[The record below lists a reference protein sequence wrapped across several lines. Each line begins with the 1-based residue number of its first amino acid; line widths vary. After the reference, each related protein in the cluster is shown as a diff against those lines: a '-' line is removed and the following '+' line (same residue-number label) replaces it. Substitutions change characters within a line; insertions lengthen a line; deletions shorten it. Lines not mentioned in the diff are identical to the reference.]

1 LHKTVKKHLYKSF
14 SKKWRK
20 SSVIIDKICGLF
32 HQIKN
37 IGRNWGRDN
46 PEADME
52 DSFTDFDDLPY
63 EEKLRIRQEEDKD
76 DWSSLRWQD

>member
-1 LHKTVKKHLYKSF
+1 
-14 SKKWRK
+14 
-20 SSVIIDKICGLF
+20 
-32 HQIKN
+32 
-37 IGRNWGRDN
+37 
-46 PEADME
+46 ME